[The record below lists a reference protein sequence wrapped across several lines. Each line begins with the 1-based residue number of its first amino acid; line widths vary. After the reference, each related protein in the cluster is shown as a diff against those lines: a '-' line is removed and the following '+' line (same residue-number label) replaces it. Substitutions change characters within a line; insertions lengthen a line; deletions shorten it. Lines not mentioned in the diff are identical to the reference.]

1 MRATVGGRPLTLTS
15 TDLQQA
21 VTTSKATVGTFAER
35 RQIFRG
41 LLTDHV
47 VGQLGIGSET
57 VRGVVDPLLE
67 RIWPSFTAAAILRDL
82 FGSRERLIEAA
93 GDDFTAR
100 QIAALHRRPAERI
113 ADETWTEA
121 DLPLLD
127 ELEDLINGVSEQ
139 YAHVVVDE
147 AQDLSPMQ
155 LRSVSRRSATGSMT
169 IVGDMAQSTGLWA
182 RDDWDDVLA
191 HLPSDLPQT
200 IQTLK
205 YGYRVPRQIFDLAA
219 PLLAVATPAVEA
231 PTIVRD
237 GPSEP
242 ALQRVGEAA
251 RAGAV
256 VEAASFHA
264 AKGRS
269 VGIVCPGRCRE
280 EVEVALRRQDIQ
292 WYAAGGDL
300 GRGINLVSPQEAKGL
315 EFDAVVVVEPE
326 HIVDEEDRGHR
337 LLYVALTRPTRYLH
351 IVAAGA
357 HLPLP
362 AAAQD
367 NSAPADVDP
376 SPAAALPNPQ
386 PKAESAVGLLAGA
399 KRHAPDLVVPPP
411 THRTPAQTAID
422 AFALDLADQLR
433 SGLAPS
439 LWPAVLDRMR
449 RLLNVDQE

>member
-1 MRATVGGRPLTLTS
+1 M
-15 TDLQQA
+15 
-21 VTTSKATVGTFAER
+21 GTFAER

-47 VGQLGIGSET
+47 AEQLRTAPES
-57 VRGVVDPLLE
+57 VRAVVDPLLE
-67 RIWPSFTAAAILRDL
+67 RIWPSFTPAAALRDL
-82 FGSRERLIEAA
+82 FGSRERLIAAA

-100 QIAALHRRPAERI
+100 EIAALHRRPAERI
-113 ADETWTEA
+113 TDETWTDA

-139 YAHVVVDE
+139 FAHVIVDE

-169 IVGDMAQSTGLWA
+169 IVGDIAQSTGLWA

-191 HLPSDLPQT
+191 HLPSDLPQS

-205 YGYRVPRQIFDLAA
+205 YGYRVPRQIFELAA
-219 PLLAVATPAVEA
+219 PLLAIAAPAVEP

-242 ALQRVGEAA
+242 SLQRVSDTDRA
-251 RAGAV
+251 RTV

-269 VGIVCPGRCRE
+269 VGIICPGRCRE
-280 EVEVALRRQDIQ
+280 EVEAELRDQDIQ

-300 GRGINLVSPQEAKGL
+300 GRINLVSPQEAKGL

-326 HIVDEEDRGHR
+326 HICDEDERGHR

-351 IVAAGA
+351 VVAVGA

-362 AAAQD
+362 PVSQGS
-367 NSAPADVDP
+367 SAPD
-376 SPAAALPNPQ
+376 ALGTSQVVATLPERRPEVERLTSIL
-386 PKAESAVGLLAGA
+386 PLDA
-399 KRHAPDLVVPPP
+399 KRHAFDVAAEPPMFRP
-411 THRTPAQTAID
+411 PAQTAID
-422 AFALDLADQLR
+422 AFALDLAEQLR
-433 SGLAPS
+433 SSLAPN
-439 LWPAVLDRMR
+439 LWPAVLERMR
-449 RLLNVDQE
+449 RLLNLE